1 MRKSLRLIFA
11 SLIVIGGMSMVSFA
25 QNHKPKVF
33 QVNKRQ
39 ENQQKRIYQGIASG
53 ELTRR
58 EAARLEQNQREIYR
72 DERRY
77 RRSGDGLSNRERVK
91 LAHEQN
97 QASRSIYR
105 QKHDE
110 QDRPEN

>member
-1 MRKSLRLIFA
+1 MRKSLRFIFA
-11 SLIVIGGMSMVSFA
+11 SLIVIGGMAAVSFA

-33 QVNKRQ
+33 QINKRQ
-39 ENQQKRIYQGIASG
+39 ENQQKRIYQGISSG

-58 EAARLEQNQREIYR
+58 EAARLQKNQFEIYR

-91 LAHEQN
+91 LAREQN

-105 QKHDE
+105 QKHDA